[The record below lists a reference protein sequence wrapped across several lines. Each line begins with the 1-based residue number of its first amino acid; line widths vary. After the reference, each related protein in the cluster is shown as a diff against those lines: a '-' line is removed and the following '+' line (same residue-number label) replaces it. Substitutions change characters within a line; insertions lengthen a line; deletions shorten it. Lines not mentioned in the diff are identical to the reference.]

1 MAKDTPR
8 PITLLIAAMGGEGGG
23 VLTSWIVSAARKA
36 GHPVQATSIPGVAQR
51 TGATTYYIELVPAT
65 YAEIQDR
72 EPVLDLH
79 PAPGD
84 VDVAIATEL
93 VETGRVIERG
103 FVSPDRTL
111 LIASTHRIYALAE
124 KMAMG
129 DGRFDS
135 DKILSAAKSM
145 AKKTLLFDMEKA
157 AADAGSVVNS
167 VILGAICGAGVLP
180 IGRETF
186 EETIKEEGIAVK
198 ANLAGFAAG
207 FAYGKGEVVELKRKR
222 DITLAP
228 AAPAAPAYRTHPAGD
243 ALKAR
248 IEKGFPNALHP
259 LVLEACGR
267 TLDYQDAKY
276 ATLYLDRLDTVAA
289 IDRAR
294 NDNDWRLTSETARHL
309 GLRMTFEDV
318 IRVAQLKTRPSRIAR
333 VRREVQA
340 APDQLVKQT
349 EFLKPGIDEFASL
362 MPPFMARPL
371 LRWAEKKPER
381 KKKTHIGLYVRTDT
395 FWGYMKL
402 RTMAG
407 MRWWRRAGHRY
418 KEEQKQI
425 EHWLDLVRRAAAVGR
440 DFALEVVEL
449 ARLIKGYGSTHKRG
463 SGNFDRIVAAIV
475 EPALAAKRPA
485 AAAVKKARDAA
496 LADPEGETLGK
507 TLAELAA
514 PVPARAAE

>member
-23 VLTSWIVSAARKA
+23 VLTSWVVAAARKS
-36 GHPVQATSIPGVAQR
+36 GFPVQATSIPGVAQR
-51 TGATTYYIELVPAT
+51 TGATSYYIELIPAT

-72 EPVLDLH
+72 EPVLDLY

-84 VDVAIATEL
+84 IDIAVATEL
-93 VETGRVIERG
+93 VETGRVIEKG

-111 LIASTHRIYALAE
+111 LIASTHRIYAMGE

-135 DKILSAAKSM
+135 DKIMAAAKQM

-157 AADAGSVVNS
+157 AADSGSVINS

-180 IGRETF
+180 ITRETF

-198 ANLAGFAAG
+198 ANLNGFASG
-207 FAYGKGEVVELKRKR
+207 IAYGKGEVVEMKRKR

-228 AAPAAPAYRTHPAGD
+228 TPSATPAYRSHPA
-243 ALKAR
+243 AAELKAR
-248 IEKGFPNALHP
+248 IEKDFPKALHP
-259 LVLEACGR
+259 LILEACGR
-267 TLDYQDAKY
+267 TLDFQDAKY
-276 ATLYLDRLDTVAA
+276 ARLYLDRVDTVAA
-289 IDRAR
+289 LDRAR
-294 NDNDWRLTSETARHL
+294 NDNDWKLTSEAARHL

-318 IRVAQLKTRPSRIAR
+318 IRVAQLKTRPSRMAR

-362 MPPFMARPL
+362 MPPWMARPL

-395 FWGYMKL
+395 FTGYMKL
-402 RTMAG
+402 RLMAG
-407 MRWWRRAGHRY
+407 MRWWRRAGYRY

-425 EHWLDLVRRAAAVGR
+425 EAWLDLVRQSAAVGR
-440 DFALEVVEL
+440 EFALEVVEL

-463 SGNFDRIVAAIV
+463 TSNFDMIVAAV
-475 EPALAAKRPA
+475 VRPAITAKRPVA
-485 AAAVKKARDAA
+485 PAVKKARDAA
-496 LADPEGETLGK
+496 LADPEGETLAK
-507 TLAELAA
+507 TLAEVTA

>member
-36 GHPVQATSIPGVAQR
+36 GYPVQATSIPGVAQR
-51 TGATTYYIELVPAT
+51 TGATTYYIEIVPAT

-84 VDVAIATEL
+84 VDIAVATEL
-93 VETGRVIERG
+93 VETGRVIEKG

-135 DKILSAAKSM
+135 DKVLAAAKQM

-157 AADAGSVVNS
+157 AADSGSVINS
-167 VILGAICGAGVLP
+167 VILGAIAGAGVLP
-180 IGRETF
+180 IPRETF
-186 EETIKEEGIAVK
+186 EACIKEEGIAVK
-198 ANLAGFAAG
+198 ANLTGFQTGLSYA
-207 FAYGKGEVVELKRKR
+207 KGEIVELKRKR
-222 DITLAP
+222 DVTLAP
-228 AAPAAPAYRTHPAGD
+228 PKAPEYRTHPKGAE
-243 ALKAR
+243 LRAR
-248 IEKGFPNALHP
+248 IERDYPKSLQP

-276 ATLYLDRLDTVAA
+276 ATLYLDRLDTVLA
-289 IDRAR
+289 IDKARA
-294 NDNDWRLTSETARHL
+294 DGDFKFTSETARHL

-318 IRVAQLKTRPSRIAR
+318 IRVAQLKTRPSRMER

-349 EFLKPGIDEFASL
+349 EFLKPGIEEFSSL

-371 LRWAEKKPER
+371 LRWAEKKPGR
-381 KKKTHIGLYVRTDT
+381 ANKTHIGMYIRTDT
-395 FWGYMKL
+395 VFGYMKL
-402 RTMAG
+402 RGMAG
-407 MRWWRRAGHRY
+407 MRWWRRAGYRY

-425 EHWLDLVRRAAAVGR
+425 EAWLDLVRRSAGVGR

-463 SGNFDRIVAAIV
+463 LGNFNRIVAVLV
-475 EPALAAKRPA
+475 EPAIAAKRPVGP
-485 AAAVKKARDAA
+485 AVKKARDAA
-496 LADPEGETLGK
+496 LADPEGETLAK
-507 TLAELAA
+507 TLAELTA

>member
-23 VLTSWIVSAARKA
+23 VLTSWIVTAARKS
-36 GHPVQATSIPGVAQR
+36 GFPVQATSIPGVAQR
-51 TGATTYYIELVPAT
+51 TGATSYYIELIPAT

-72 EPVLDLH
+72 EPVLDLY
-79 PAPGD
+79 PAPSD
-84 VDVAIATEL
+84 IDVAIATEL
-93 VETGRVIERG
+93 VETGRVIEKG

-111 LIASTHRIYALAE
+111 LIASTHRIYAMGE

-135 DKILSAAKSM
+135 DKIMAAAKQM

-157 AADAGSVVNS
+157 AADSGSVINS

-180 IGRETF
+180 ITRETF

-198 ANLAGFAAG
+198 ANLKGFASG
-207 FAYGKGEVVELKRKR
+207 IAYGKGEVVELKRKR
-222 DITLAP
+222 EITLAP
-228 AAPAAPAYRTHPAGD
+228 QTAPTYRTHPA
-243 ALKAR
+243 AAELKGR
-248 IEKGFPNALHP
+248 IERDFPSALHP
-259 LVLEACGR
+259 LILEACGR

-276 ATLYLDRLDTVAA
+276 ARLYLSRLDTVAA

-294 NDNDWRLTSETARHL
+294 NDNDWRLTSEVARHL

-318 IRVAQLKTRPSRIAR
+318 IRVAQFKTRPSRMAR

-340 APDQLVKQT
+340 APEQLVKQT
-349 EFLKPGIDEFASL
+349 EFLKPGIDEFTSL
-362 MPPFMARPL
+362 MPPWMARPL

-381 KKKTHIGLYVRTDT
+381 KKKTHIGMYIRTDT
-395 FWGYMKL
+395 FFGYMKL
-402 RTMAG
+402 RLMAG
-407 MRWWRRAGHRY
+407 MRWWRRAGYRY

-425 EHWLDLVRRAAAVGR
+425 ENWLDLARQSAALGR
-440 DFALEVVEL
+440 DFALEVIEL

-463 SGNFDRIVAAIV
+463 STNFDTIVAAIV
-475 EPALAAKRPA
+475 RPALAAKRGNP
-485 AAAVKKARDAA
+485 AAVKKARDAA

-507 TLAELAA
+507 TLAELTA

>member
-36 GHPVQATSIPGVAQR
+36 GYPVQATSIPGVAQR
-51 TGATTYYIELVPAT
+51 TGATTYYIELIPAT
-65 YAEIQDR
+65 YGEIQDR

-84 VDVAIATEL
+84 VDIVVATEL
-93 VETGRVIERG
+93 VETGRVIEKG
-103 FVSPDRTL
+103 YVSPDRTL

-135 DKILSAAKSM
+135 DKIMAAAKQM

-157 AADAGSVVNS
+157 AADSGSVINS

-180 IGRETF
+180 IPRETF

-198 ANLAGFAAG
+198 ANLNGFASG
-207 FAYGKGEVVELKRKR
+207 IAYGKGEVVELKRKR
-222 DITLAP
+222 DMTLTPQP
-228 AAPAAPAYRTHPAGD
+228 AAATAHRTHPA
-243 ALKAR
+243 AAELKAR
-248 IEKGFPNALHP
+248 IEKDFPKTLHP
-259 LVLEACGR
+259 LILEACGR

-276 ATLYLDRLDTVAA
+276 ARLYLDRLDTVVA

-294 NDNDWRLTSETARHL
+294 NDNDWRLASETARHL

-318 IRVAQLKTRPSRIAR
+318 IRVAQLKTRPSRMAR

-340 APDQLVKQT
+340 APEQLVKQT

-362 MPPFMARPL
+362 MPPWMARPVI
-371 LRWAEKKPER
+371 RWAEKTPTR
-381 KKKTHIGLYVRTDT
+381 KKKTHIGMYIRTDT
-395 FWGYMKL
+395 VTGYMKL
-402 RTMAG
+402 RMMAG
-407 MRWWRRAGHRY
+407 MRWWRRAGYRY

-425 EHWLDLVRRAAAVGR
+425 ERWLDLVRQSAALGKE
-440 DFALEVVEL
+440 FALEVVEL

-463 SGNFDRIVAAIV
+463 SGNFDMIVAAIV
-475 EPALAAKRPA
+475 EPALAAKRGA

-496 LADPEGETLGK
+496 LADPEGETLSK
-507 TLAELAA
+507 TIAELTA

>member
-23 VLTSWIVSAARKA
+23 VLTAWIVSAARKA
-36 GHPVQATSIPGVAQR
+36 GYPVQATSIPGVAQR

-84 VDVAIATEL
+84 VDIAVATEL
-93 VETGRVIERG
+93 VETGRVIEKG

-135 DKILSAAKSM
+135 DKILTAAKQM

-157 AADAGSVVNS
+157 AADSGSVINS
-167 VILGAICGAGVLP
+167 VILGAIAGTGLLP
-180 IGRETF
+180 IPRETF
-186 EETIKEEGIAVK
+186 EECIKEEGIAVN
-198 ANLAGFAAG
+198 ANLKGFQTGLSYA
-207 FAYGKGEVVELKRKR
+207 KGEIVELKRKR
-222 DITLAP
+222 EVTLAP
-228 AAPAAPAYRTHPAGD
+228 PKPPEYRTHPKGAE
-243 ALKAR
+243 LRQR
-248 IEKGFPNALHP
+248 IERDYPKAVQP

-276 ATLYLDRLDTVAA
+276 ATQYLDRLDKVAA
-289 IDRAR
+289 IDKAR
-294 NDNDWRLTSETARHL
+294 NDNDWKLTTETARHL

-318 IRVAQLKTRPSRIAR
+318 IRVAQLKTRASRMER

-349 EFLKPGIDEFASL
+349 EFLKPGMEEFSSL
-362 MPPFMARPL
+362 MPPFLARPL
-371 LRWAEKKPER
+371 LRWAEKKPGR
-381 KKKTHIGLYVRTDT
+381 MKKTHIGMYIRTDT
-395 FWGYMKL
+395 VTGYMKL
-402 RTMAG
+402 RLMAG
-407 MRWWRRAGHRY
+407 LRWWRRAGYRY

-425 EHWLDLVRRAAAVGR
+425 EVWLDLVTRSTALGR
-440 DFALEVVEL
+440 EFGLEVVDL

-463 SGNFDRIVAAIV
+463 LGNFNRIVEAIV

-485 AAAVKKARDAA
+485 AAAVKKAREAA
-496 LADPEGETLGK
+496 LADPEGDTLAK
-507 TLAELAA
+507 TLAELTA
-514 PVPARAAE
+514 PAPARAAE

>member
-36 GHPVQATSIPGVAQR
+36 GYPVQATSIPGVAQR
-51 TGATTYYIELVPAT
+51 TGATSYYIEIVPAT
-65 YAEIQDR
+65 YADIQDR

-93 VETGRVIERG
+93 VETGRVIEKG
-103 FVSPDRTL
+103 YVSPDRTL
-111 LIASTHRIYALAE
+111 LIASTHRIYAMAE

-135 DKILSAAKSM
+135 DKILAAAKQM

-157 AADAGSVVNS
+157 AAATGSVINS
-167 VILGAICGAGVLP
+167 VILGAINGAGVLP
-180 IGRETF
+180 IPREVF

-207 FAYGKGEVVELKRKR
+207 IAYGKGEVVEMKRKR
-222 DITLAP
+222 EQTLTP
-228 AAPAAPAYRTHPAGD
+228 TPGPAYRTHPA
-243 ALKAR
+243 AAELKGR
-248 IEKGFPNALHP
+248 IERDFPAALHP
-259 LVLEACGR
+259 LILEACGR
-267 TLDYQDAKY
+267 VLDYQDVKY
-276 ATLYLDRLDTVAA
+276 ARLYLDRLDTVAP

-294 NDNDWRLTSETARHL
+294 VDGDWKTTSETARHL

-318 IRVAQLKTRPSRIAR
+318 IRVAQLKTRPSRMAR

-340 APDQLVKQT
+340 LPDQLVKQT

-362 MPPFMARPL
+362 MPPWMARPL
-371 LRWAEKKPER
+371 LRWAEKTPAR

-395 FWGYMKL
+395 FFGYMKL
-402 RTMAG
+402 RLMAG
-407 MRWWRRAGHRY
+407 MRWWRRAGYRY

-425 EHWLDLVRRAAAVGR
+425 EMWLDLVRQSAALGR
-440 DFALEVVEL
+440 DFGLEVIEL

-463 SGNFDRIVAAIV
+463 STNFDIIVAAV
-475 EPALAAKRPA
+475 VRPALAAKRGNPA
-485 AAAVKKARDAA
+485 HVKKARDAA
-496 LADPEGETLGK
+496 LADPEGDALAK
-507 TLAELAA
+507 ALAEVAA
-514 PVPARAAE
+514 PAPARAAAE